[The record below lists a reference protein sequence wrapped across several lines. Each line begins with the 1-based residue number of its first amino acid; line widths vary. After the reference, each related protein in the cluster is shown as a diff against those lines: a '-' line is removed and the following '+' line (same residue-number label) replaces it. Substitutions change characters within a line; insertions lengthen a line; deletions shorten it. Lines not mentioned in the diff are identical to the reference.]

1 MDVATRNDFR
11 ADLGP
16 ARTHPDDRLVVEVSP
31 PAAAVGTV
39 TVRGEVDV
47 ATAPTLRRR
56 LDTLLAEGI
65 HDLDLDLTDVPF
77 IDVAGLSLLLRVQSQ
92 LSSRGGRLTLLRPC
106 CSLEIMSAALG
117 VRFPST
123 G

>member
-1 MDVATRNDFR
+1 MATRNDFR

-16 ARTHPDDRLVVEVSP
+16 ARSHPDDRLVVEVSP

-56 LDTLLAEGI
+56 LDALLAEGV

-77 IDVAGLSLLLRVQSQ
+77 IDVAGLNVLLLVQSR
-92 LSSRGGRLTLLRPC
+92 LVLRGGRLTVLRPC
-106 CSLEIMSAALG
+106 RSLKIMDVALG
-117 VRFPST
+117 AELLPHR
-123 G
+123 